1 MVIDR
6 GYLLGASKRD
16 EVLDLWEVERYGSD
30 AFGDPDRVA
39 LYGLRPAEWHARGVR
54 VRARTAVECTRDALA
69 DLIARDVAATA
80 AAAPDSGCLVVDPFA
95 GSANTLHWIA
105 RHAAPRRT
113 VGFELDP
120 GVFELTSGNLAVLD
134 LDNTLEL
141 ERLDHETGLKAL
153 RVHEDELLVV
163 FLAPP
168 WGDALDELEGLDL
181 TRTTP
186 PVPDV
191 VDLVAETFAGRDVL
205 IAVQVY
211 ENVVGR
217 SLAALASRCQWS
229 ALRIYD
235 LDAPGENH
243 GVFLGTLGWAP

>member
-1 MVIDR
+1 VVHDR

-16 EVLDLWEVERYGSD
+16 EVLELWEVERYGADS
-30 AFGDPDRVA
+30 FGDPDRVA
-39 LYGLRPAEWHARGVR
+39 LYGLRPAEWHARGAR
-54 VRARTAVECTRDALA
+54 VRGRTAVECTRDALA
-69 DLIARDVAATA
+69 DLIGRDVAATA
-80 AAAPDSGCLVVDPFA
+80 AASPAGGCVVVDPFA

-105 RHAAPRRT
+105 RHLRPRRA

-120 GVFELTSGNLAVLD
+120 GVFEVTDANLAALHLD
-134 LDNTLEL
+134 VEIEL
-141 ERLDHETGLKAL
+141 EHVGHEAGLRAL
-153 RVHEDELLVV
+153 RVGDDELLVA

-191 VDLVAETFAGRDVL
+191 VDLVAATFPGRDVL
-205 IAVQVY
+205 LAVQVY

-217 SLAALASRCQWS
+217 SLAALASRCRWS

-243 GVFLGTLGWAP
+243 GLFLGTLGWAP